1 MSVLLPT
8 ARVSLGRDEVL
19 ADYRVAVRSRIASQV
34 GQREVLSGS
43 AKFGIFGD
51 GKEVAQVAL
60 AKAFAPGDWRAGYYR
75 DQTLAMAL
83 GMTTV
88 QGFFHQLY
96 SNPDPAA
103 EPASGGRQMVNHIAT
118 RFLDEN
124 GLFVP
129 TVGSRNSSADVSCMA
144 GWMPRLLGLAYASK
158 LYRDNPNLREVG
170 ASFSANGNEV
180 VFGSIGDASTSEGLF
195 FEAMNAAGVLQ
206 VPIALSVWD
215 DGQGIS
221 VPTALQTTKA
231 SISEAMAG
239 FAQTDDKPGIRIHVV
254 RGWDYPALCDM
265 YISAVQTVRRDH
277 VPTLFHVTE
286 LTQPQ
291 GHSTSGSHQRY
302 KSPERLQWERDH
314 DCLTRMRAWMV
325 EGGIA
330 EDADLDKLHA
340 QERDLVEAERVTAWE
355 AVRRPIAAER
365 SELLGLLAE
374 VGGDDPPPQVA
385 ATARQLAALR
395 VPRRRDIETAAV
407 AALIATRNGDDGT
420 RAPLQEFLSGH
431 RARSQRLY
439 RSHLVSES
447 PESPLRVPAV
457 APEYSDQSP
466 TVDGRMV
473 LVRCFDENFGRDP
486 RIFVIGEDVGRLG
499 DVNLVFEGLQA
510 KYGDRRLT
518 DTGIREATILGQ
530 AIGASMR
537 GLRPIADIQY
547 LDYFLFALQ
556 TASDDLASLHWRTHG
571 GQKAPVVIR
580 TKGHR
585 LEGIWHSGSPMA
597 AILDACRG
605 IHLCVPRDMTRA
617 AGFYNTLFRGD
628 DPGMVIEV
636 LNGYRIK
643 ERVPDNVGTFTL
655 PLGVPEVLREGSDVT
670 VVTYGGCCRLA
681 LEAAEVLAE
690 LGVELEVIDVQTLA
704 PFDVEHRIAA
714 SLAKTGAVV
723 FLDEDVPGGATA
735 YMFQQVLENQQG
747 WWHLDAAPR
756 TIPAAENRCASASDG
771 DYFCKPNRED
781 IVLTAYQLMRER
793 RPADFPAIFDG
804 ATTRGNGV

>member
-1 MSVLLPT
+1 MSVMLPT
-8 ARVSLGRDEVL
+8 ARLSLTRDEVL
-19 ADYRVAVRSRIASQV
+19 ADYRMAVRSRIASQV

-83 GMTTV
+83 GMTTL
-88 QGFFHQLY
+88 QGFFSQLY
-96 SNPDPAA
+96 SNPDPTADR
-103 EPASGGRQMVNHIAT
+103 ASGGRQMVNHIAT
-118 RFLDEN
+118 RFLDDQGEM
-124 GLFVP
+124 LP
-129 TVGSRNSSADVSCMA
+129 TVGSKNSSADVSCMA

-158 LYRDNPNLREVG
+158 LYRENPGLREVG
-170 ASFSANGNEV
+170 EAFSSGGNEV

-206 VPIALSVWD
+206 VPIAISVWD

-239 FAQTDDKPGIRIHVV
+239 FAETADKRGLRIHVA
-254 RGWDYPALCDM
+254 RGWDYPSLCDM
-265 YISAVQTVRRDH
+265 YLTAVGAVRRDH

-302 KSPERLQWERDH
+302 KSVQRLEWEREH
-314 DCLTRMRAWMV
+314 DCLVRMRAWMT
-325 EGGIA
+325 ENHLA
-330 EDADLDKLHA
+330 EDRELDDIEVE
-340 QERDLVEAERVTAWE
+340 ERELVEAERSAAWR
-355 AVRRPIAAER
+355 AVHQPIDSERR
-365 SELLGLLAE
+365 ELLTILT
-374 VGGDDPPPQVA
+374 DVA
-385 ATARQLAALR
+385 ADSPDPDIASRAGDLAALR
-395 VPRRRDIETAAV
+395 VPRRKDIESTAV
-407 AALIATRNGDDGT
+407 AALIAVRGSDSEGRTRL
-420 RAPLQEFLSGH
+420 AEFLGAH
-431 RARSQRLY
+431 RERSRRLY

-447 PESPLRVPAV
+447 AESPLRVDHVGAV
-457 APEYSDQSP
+457 YSDQSP

-473 LVRCFDENFGRDP
+473 LLRCFDENFGRDP
-486 RIFVIGEDVGRLG
+486 RIFVVGEDVGKLG

-510 KYGDRRLT
+510 KYGDLRLT

-530 AIGASMR
+530 AIGAAMR

-605 IHLCVPRDMTRA
+605 IHLCVPRNMTQA
-617 AGFYNTLFRGD
+617 AGFYNTLLRGD

-643 ERVPDNVGTFTL
+643 ERVPDNIGSFTV
-655 PLGVPEVLREGSDVT
+655 PLGVPEVLREGVDVT
-670 VVTYGGCCRLA
+670 VATYGGCCRLA
-681 LEAAEVLAE
+681 MEAAQVLSR
-690 LGVELEVIDVQTLA
+690 LGIELEVIDVQTLA
-704 PFDVEHRIAA
+704 PFDVDHVVAT
-714 SLAKTGAVV
+714 SVAKTGAVI

-735 YMFQQVLENQQG
+735 YMFQQVLEAHQG

-756 TIPAAENRCASASDG
+756 TLSAAENRCASATDG

-781 IVLTAYQLMRER
+781 IVLAAYELMRER
-793 RPADFPAIFDG
+793 RPGDFPALFD
-804 ATTRGNGV
+804 

>member
-1 MSVLLPT
+1 MSVLLP
-8 ARVSLGRDEVL
+8 AAHQSLNREEVL
-19 ADYRVAVRSRIASQV
+19 ADYRMAVRSRIASQV

-83 GMTTV
+83 GMTTL
-88 QGFFHQLY
+88 QGFFSQLY
-96 SNPDPAA
+96 SNPDPTADK
-103 EPASGGRQMVNHIAT
+103 ASGGRQMVNHIAT
-118 RFLDEN
+118 RFLDDE
-124 GLFVP
+124 GRFVS
-129 TVGSRNSSADVSCMA
+129 TVNTLNSSADVSCMA

-158 LYRDNPNLREVG
+158 LYRHNPALHEAGER
-170 ASFSANGNEV
+170 FSVDGNEV

-206 VPIALSVWD
+206 VPIAISVWD

-221 VPTALQTTKA
+221 VPTSLQTTKA

-239 FAQTDDKPGIRIHVV
+239 FVETETKRGLRIHVA

-265 YISAVQTVRRDH
+265 YLTAVAAVRRDH
-277 VPTLFHVTE
+277 VPTLFHITE

-302 KSPERLQWERDH
+302 KTRERLEWEREH
-314 DCLTRMRAWMV
+314 DCLVRMRAWMT
-325 EGGIA
+325 ENAIA
-330 EDADLDKLHA
+330 EDAELDRIEA
-340 QERDLVEAERVTAWE
+340 EERDLVEAERMAAW
-355 AVRRPIAAER
+355 AMVHDPIASER
-365 SELLGLLAE
+365 RELLGLLGDLGAE
-374 VGGDDPPPQVA
+374 APAPQVDEA
-385 ATARQLAALR
+385 ATHLATLR
-395 VPRRRDIETAAV
+395 VPRRKDIEKAAV
-407 AALIATRNGDDGT
+407 AAVIAVRGSDSPA
-420 RAPLQEFLSGH
+420 RAALAGFLSAH
-431 RARSQRLY
+431 RERGRRLY
-439 RSHLVSES
+439 RSHLFSES
-447 PESPLRVPAV
+447 PESPLHVEHVPAT
-457 APEYSDQSP
+457 YSDESP

-473 LVRCFDENFGRDP
+473 LLRCFDENFARDP
-486 RIFVIGEDVGRLG
+486 RIFVVGEDVGKLG

-510 KYGDRRLT
+510 KYGDLRLT

-530 AIGASMR
+530 AIGAAMR

-585 LEGIWHSGSPMA
+585 LEGIWHSGSPMS

-605 IHLCVPRDMTRA
+605 IHLCVPRNMTQA
-617 AGFYNTLFRGD
+617 AGMYNTLFLGD

-643 ERVPDNVGTFTL
+643 ERVPDNIGTFTV
-655 PLGVPEVLREGSDVT
+655 PLGVPEILREGTHVT
-670 VVTYGGCCRLA
+670 VATYGGCCRLA
-681 LEAAEVLAE
+681 LEAAGELAE

-704 PFDVEHRIAA
+704 PFDTDHVIER
-714 SLAKTGAVV
+714 SVAKTGAVI

-735 YMFQQVLENQQG
+735 FMFQQVLEAQRA

-756 TIPAAENRCASASDG
+756 TISAAENRCASASDG

-781 IVLTAYQLMRER
+781 IVMAAYELMRER
-793 RPADFPAIFDG
+793 RPSEFPAIFD
-804 ATTRGNGV
+804 

>member
-1 MSVLLPT
+1 MSVMLPT
-8 ARVSLGRDEVL
+8 ARQSLASDEVL
-19 ADYRVAVRSRIASQV
+19 ADYRMAVRSRIASQV

-83 GMTTV
+83 GMTTLS
-88 QGFFHQLY
+88 GFFAQLY
-96 SNPDPAA
+96 SNPDPTADL
-103 EPASGGRQMVNHIAT
+103 ASGGRQMVNHIAT
-118 RFLDEN
+118 RFLDDQGEM
-124 GLFVP
+124 VP

-158 LYRDNPNLREVG
+158 LYRENPGLREVG
-170 ASFSANGNEV
+170 EAFSSGGNEV

-206 VPIALSVWD
+206 VPIAISVWD

-239 FAQTDDKPGIRIHVV
+239 FAETAEKRGLRIHVA
-254 RGWDYPALCDM
+254 RGWDYPSLCDM
-265 YISAVQTVRRDH
+265 YITAVAAVRRDH

-302 KSPERLQWERDH
+302 KSVQRLEWEREH
-314 DCLTRMRAWMV
+314 DCLVRMRAWMT
-325 EGGIA
+325 ENGIA
-330 EDADLDKLHA
+330 EDGDLDRIETE
-340 QERDLVEAERVTAWE
+340 ERELVEAERAAAWR
-355 AVRRPIAAER
+355 AVHQPIDSERR
-365 SELLGLLAE
+365 ELLTILADL
-374 VGGDDPPPQVA
+374 GGDSPDPD
-385 ATARQLAALR
+385 LASRAGDLASLR
-395 VPRRRDIETAAV
+395 VPRRKDIESTAV
-407 AALIATRNGDDGT
+407 AALIALRGDQSDSRTRL
-420 RAPLQEFLSGH
+420 AEFLTGH
-431 RARSQRLY
+431 RERSRRLY

-447 PESPLRVPAV
+447 AHSPLRVKHEPAR
-457 APEYSDQSP
+457 YSDESP

-473 LVRCFDENFGRDP
+473 LLRCFDENFGRDP
-486 RIFVIGEDVGRLG
+486 RIFVVGEDVGKLG

-510 KYGDRRLT
+510 KYGDLRLT

-530 AIGASMR
+530 AIGAAMR

-605 IHLCVPRDMTRA
+605 IHLCVPRNMTQA

-643 ERVPDNVGTFTL
+643 ERVPDNIGTFTV
-655 PLGVPEVLREGSDVT
+655 PLGVPEILREGSDVT
-670 VVTYGGCCRLA
+670 VATYGGCCRLA
-681 LEAAEVLAE
+681 MEAAHTLSD
-690 LGVELEVIDVQTLA
+690 LGIELEVIDVQTLA
-704 PFDVEHRIAA
+704 PFDVDQVIAR
-714 SLAKTGAVV
+714 SVAKTGAVI

-735 YMFQQVLENQQG
+735 YMFQQVLEAHQG

-756 TIPAAENRCASASDG
+756 TLSAAENRCASATDG

-781 IVLTAYQLMRER
+781 IVLAAYELMRER
-793 RPADFPAIFDG
+793 RPADFPALFD
-804 ATTRGNGV
+804 